1 VVRGSLL
8 AEIGVGG
15 HGRRNIV
22 NDENQNWWCP
32 TIKQPPPAT
41 ITSTIRFSKAGIKS
55 SIILHCRHC
64 CRKMC
69 FAEHELVHLLTNIVN
84 ILLVPL

>member
-1 VVRGSLL
+1 MPRSSGGRLL

-32 TIKQPPPAT
+32 TIKKPPPAT
-41 ITSTIRFSKAGIKS
+41 ITSTIQPAFQQSRNQVIDYPSLSTLLQENVF
-55 SIILHCRHC
+55 CRTC
-64 CRKMC
+64 EIGRASCR
-69 FAEHELVHLLTNIVN
+69 ERV
-84 ILLVPL
+84 

>member
-1 VVRGSLL
+1 MPRSSGGRLL

-32 TIKQPPPAT
+32 TIKKPPPAT
-41 ITSTIRFSKAGIKS
+41 ITSTIQPAFQQSRNQVIDY
-55 SIILHCRHC
+55 
-64 CRKMC
+64 
-69 FAEHELVHLLTNIVN
+69 
-84 ILLVPL
+84 P

>member
-1 VVRGSLL
+1 MPRSSGGRLL

-32 TIKQPPPAT
+32 TIKHSPPAT
-41 ITSTIRFSKAGIKS
+41 I
-55 SIILHCRHC
+55 
-64 CRKMC
+64 RKGVLQNMC
-69 FAEHELVHLLTNIVN
+69 
-84 ILLVPL
+84 